1 MNGGNRS
8 GKPRTAMA
16 DAGAE
21 TLRADRQVLVDAEAV
36 CVRAIREA
44 GAVLLSHFRQ
54 PLEVEFKEKGQQS
67 PVTEADRQSEALLRD
82 ALRRS
87 FPDHGVIGEEAED
100 AINPEAD
107 YLWFLDPLD
116 GTANFAAGLPAFAI
130 SMGLCFR
137 GVPVLGVVAV
147 PWEGPKGTIF
157 RAYAG
162 GGAYCNDEPMRAAGA
177 KMPQGTRLAS
187 TPGWM
192 LQQYRVQRSAKV
204 QRLNVRSAGS
214 IAYELAYAARGTFQ
228 LTVISGARL
237 WDMVAGAVLVQ
248 EAGGAVLFCNG
259 KARRWNSWGAFQR
272 EALPAP
278 FGKDTAAL
286 RKLHIYML
294 AGNEE
299 IVRQR
304 AGEVALRRIPG
315 PLARLR
321 RSGRKLWG
329 KIKGKEAEQ
338 QRPADESP
346 AQSTRNGGSADG
358 QERPVH
364 RHGEGEA
371 GGRGGV

>member
-1 MNGGNRS
+1 
-8 GKPRTAMA
+8 MA
-16 DAGAE
+16 EAGAE
-21 TLRADRQVLVDAEAV
+21 TTRADRQVLVDAEAV
-36 CVRAIREA
+36 CVQAIREA
-44 GAVLLSHFRQ
+44 GAVLLSYFRK

-67 PVTEADRQSEALLRD
+67 PVTEADRRSEDLLRE

-100 AINPEAD
+100 AVNPEAD

-116 GTANFAAGLPAFAI
+116 GTTNFTAGLPAFAI

-147 PWEGPKGTIF
+147 PWEGPNGTIF
-157 RAYAG
+157 RAHAG
-162 GGAYCNDEPMRAAGA
+162 GGAYCNDEPMQAAGA
-177 KMPQGTRLAS
+177 EVPAGTRLAS

-192 LQQYRVQRSAKV
+192 LQQYRVQRGAKV

-259 KARRWNSWGAFQR
+259 KARRWQSWGDFQR
-272 EALPAP
+272 QALPAA
-278 FGKDTAAL
+278 FGQDTAAL
-286 RKLHIYML
+286 RKLHVYML

-304 AGEVALRRIPG
+304 AGQVALRRIPG
-315 PLARLR
+315 PLAKLR
-321 RSGRKLWG
+321 RYGRKLWG
-329 KIKGKEAEQ
+329 KLKGNEAG
-338 QRPADESP
+338 QRRPKDEVP
-346 AQSTRNGGSADG
+346 AQSAKNGGTTNG
-358 QERPVH
+358 QEGAVH

>member
-1 MNGGNRS
+1 
-8 GKPRTAMA
+8 MA
-16 DAGAE
+16 DAGAG
-21 TLRADRQVLVDAEAV
+21 TSAADRQVLIDAEAV
-36 CVRAIREA
+36 CVQAVRDA

-67 PVTEADRQSEALLRD
+67 PVTEADRRSEALLRE
-82 ALRRS
+82 ALLRS

-100 AINPEAD
+100 AVNPQAD

-116 GTANFAAGLPAFAI
+116 GTANFTAGLPAFAI

-147 PWEGPKGTIF
+147 PWEGPDGTIF
-157 RAYAG
+157 RAHAG
-162 GGAYCNDEPMRAAGA
+162 GGAFCNDEPMQAAGA
-177 KMPQGTRLAS
+177 KTPEGTRLAS

-192 LQQYRVQRSAKV
+192 LQQYRVQRSAKM

-248 EAGGAVLFCNG
+248 EAGGAVLYCNG
-259 KARRWNSWGAFQR
+259 KARRWQSWGAFQR
-272 EALPAP
+272 QALAAP
-278 FGKDTAAL
+278 FGQDAAAL
-286 RKLHIYML
+286 RKLHVYML

-304 AGEVALRRIPG
+304 AGQLALRRMPG
-315 PLARLR
+315 PLAKLR
-321 RSGRKLWG
+321 RRGRKLWG
-329 KIKGKEAEQ
+329 KFRGNNAGQ
-338 QRPADESP
+338 QRPSEELA
-346 AQSTRNGGSADG
+346 ARSTNNGGVTDG
-358 QERPVH
+358 QERAVH

>member
-1 MNGGNRS
+1 MPDTGAATS
-8 GKPRTAMA
+8 G
-16 DAGAE
+16 
-21 TLRADRQVLVDAEAV
+21 ADRRVLVDAEAV
-36 CVRAIREA
+36 CVQAIREA

-54 PLEVEFKEKGQQS
+54 PLDVEFKDKGQQS
-67 PVTEADRQSEALLRD
+67 PVTEADRQSEELLRESLQR
-82 ALRRS
+82 A
-87 FPDHGVIGEEAED
+87 FPDHGVVGEEAED
-100 AINPEAD
+100 AVNPEAD

-116 GTANFAAGLPAFAI
+116 GTSNFAAGLPAFAI

-147 PWEGPKGTIF
+147 PWEGPGGTIF
-157 RAYAG
+157 RAHAG

-177 KMPQGTRLAS
+177 DTPAGTRLAS

-192 LQQYRVQRSAKV
+192 LQQYRVRRRADLHK
-204 QRLNVRSAGS
+204 LNVRSAGS

-248 EAGGAVLFCNG
+248 EAGGGVLFCNG
-259 KARRWNSWGAFQR
+259 RARRWRPWAAFQR

-278 FGKDTAAL
+278 FGQDPAAL
-286 RKLHIYML
+286 RKLHVYML
-294 AGNEE
+294 AGNAEM
-299 IVRQR
+299 VRQR
-304 AGEVALRRIPG
+304 AAQVSLRRLPG

-321 RSGRKLWG
+321 RRGRKLWG
-329 KIKGKEAEQ
+329 KLKT
-338 QRPADESP
+338 DEGTT
-346 AQSTRNGGSADG
+346 QSSSNGGRTDG
-358 QERPVH
+358 PEGAVH